1 MSKIMISVVLSA
13 LVVFGGTLHIQAQSN
28 ESLNSALRIQMKG
41 IAKRYQ
47 DSVVLR
53 WAPGNAALWRMSRT
67 QGFLIERAEVVGGN
81 VGAYRALTAKPLL
94 QWSQQE
100 WSTVLQTYPYA
111 DSTEEQLIAVA
122 VEMSEQSG
130 VPTDMVIR
138 DLSDLD
144 ALRENKTR
152 LETAFTFALIV

>member
-1 MSKIMISVVLSA
+1 MISVVLSA
-13 LVVFGGTLHIQAQSN
+13 LVVFVGTLHIQAQSN

-81 VGAYRALTAKPLL
+81 VGAYRALTQAPFFNGVSK
-94 QWSQQE
+94 S

-130 VPTDMVIR
+130 VPNGYGD
-138 DLSDLD
+138 S
-144 ALRENKTR
+144 
-152 LETAFTFALIV
+152 